1 MIPVTEQLKL
11 TPEEAFV
18 ALAIVTVAI
27 DGEHAEEEEMA
38 LTQAILSADL
48 FSAYPADKL
57 IMMINQAFA
66 QINQQGTKTILE
78 GAIANLPEHL
88 REEALSAIAKIIMAD
103 GKVSSEEKS
112 LLDHLSAAFTISEEQ
127 ITKLLEKATI

>member
-66 QINQQGTKTILE
+66 QINQQGTNAILE

>member
-1 MIPVTEQLKL
+1 MMPVTDQLKF

-27 DGEHAEEEEMA
+27 DGEHAEGEEMA
-38 LTQAILSADL
+38 LTQAILNADL
-48 FSAYPADKL
+48 FSTYPADKL

-66 QINQQGTKTILE
+66 QINQHGTKAILE
-78 GAIANLPEHL
+78 AAIASLPESL
-88 REEALSAIAKIIMAD
+88 WEEVLSAIAKIIMAD

-112 LLDHLSAAFTISEEQ
+112 LLEQLRVAFKTSEEQ
-127 ITKLLEKATI
+127 ITKLLEQATV

>member
-1 MIPVTEQLKL
+1 MTSVTDQLKF

-18 ALAIVTVAI
+18 SLAIVTVAI
-27 DGEHAEEEEMA
+27 DDEHAEAEEMA

-66 QINQQGTKTILE
+66 QINQQGTNPILE
-78 GAIANLPEHL
+78 GAIASLPESL
-88 REEALSAIAKIIMAD
+88 WEEALTAIAKIIMAD

-112 LLDHLSAAFTISEEQ
+112 LLEQLRVAFKSSEEQ
-127 ITKLLEKATI
+127 IAALLEQAQV